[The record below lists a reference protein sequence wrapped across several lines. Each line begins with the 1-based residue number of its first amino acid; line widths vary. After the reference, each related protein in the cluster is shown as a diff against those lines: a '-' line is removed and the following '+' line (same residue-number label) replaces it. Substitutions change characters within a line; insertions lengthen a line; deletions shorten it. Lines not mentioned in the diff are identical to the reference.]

1 MTVDVGDI
9 RKRVRRTIAEARTV
23 AAERRAQVAAAE
35 EDGARV
41 LSDVV
46 APLFTMLAAALRS
59 EGYRFR
65 VITPAGAVR
74 LAAESSADDYI
85 EVTLDTTR
93 DAPALVARTSRT
105 WGRRVLVD
113 ETTLREAAEIGGLT
127 AENLLE
133 FTLAQLA
140 PFVGR

>member
-1 MTVDVGDI
+1 MDVGHI
-9 RKRVRRTIAEARTV
+9 RKRVRRTIAEARRA

-46 APLFTMLAAALRS
+46 APLFTVLAAALKA
-59 EGYRFR
+59 EGYRFQ
-65 VITPAGAVR
+65 VLTPTGAVR
-74 LAAESSADDYI
+74 LAEQSSADDFI
-85 EVTLDTTR
+85 EVALDTQR
-93 DAPALVARTSRT
+93 VPPGLVARTSRT

-113 ETTLREAAEIGGLT
+113 ETTLREAADIGSLT
-127 AENLLE
+127 AEDLLE
-133 FTLAQLA
+133 FSLAQLA

>member
-9 RKRVRRTIAEARTV
+9 RKRVRRTIAEARRA

-35 EDGARV
+35 QDGARV
-41 LSDVV
+41 LADVV
-46 APLFTMLAAALRS
+46 APLFTMLAAALKS
-59 EGYRFR
+59 EGYSFR
-65 VITPAGAVR
+65 VLTPAGAVR
-74 LAAESSADDYI
+74 LAAESSPDDYV

-113 ETTLREAAEIGGLT
+113 ETTLREAAEIDGLT
-127 AENLLE
+127 AEDLLE
-133 FTLAQLA
+133 LTLTQLA
-140 PFVGR
+140 PFLGR

>member
-9 RKRVRRTIAEARTV
+9 RKRVRRTIAEARRA

-35 EDGARV
+35 QDGARV
-41 LSDVV
+41 LADVV
-46 APLFTMLAAALRS
+46 APLFTMLAAAFKS

-65 VITPAGAVR
+65 VLTPAGAVR
-74 LAAESSADDYI
+74 LAAEASPDDYV

-113 ETTLREAAEIGGLT
+113 ETTLREAAEIDCLT
-127 AENLLE
+127 AEDLLE
-133 FTLAQLA
+133 LTLAQLA
-140 PFVGR
+140 PFLGR

>member
-9 RKRVRRTIAEARTV
+9 RKRVRRTIAEARR
-23 AAERRAQVAAAE
+23 ASAEHRAQVAAAE

-46 APLFTMLAAALRS
+46 APLFTMLAAALKS

-65 VITPAGAVR
+65 VLTPAGAVR

-85 EVTLDTTR
+85 EVTLDTHAR
-93 DAPALVARTSRT
+93 CRRHWSPAPAARGAAASWST
-105 WGRRVLVD
+105 RRRSARRLKS
-113 ETTLREAAEIGGLT
+113 AA
-127 AENLLE
+127 
-133 FTLAQLA
+133 
-140 PFVGR
+140 